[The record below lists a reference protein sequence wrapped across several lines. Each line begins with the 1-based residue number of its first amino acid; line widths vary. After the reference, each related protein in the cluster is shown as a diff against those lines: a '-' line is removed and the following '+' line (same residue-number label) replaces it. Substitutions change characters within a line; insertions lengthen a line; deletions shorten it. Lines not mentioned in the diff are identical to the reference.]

1 MQMKHIKQQQGFAIV
16 EALLVILI
24 IGVMVAVGYWVWK
37 QRGEKSASTTT
48 NISTATVSPA
58 NEGTTEGIDQLTQ
71 LDEKSESDID
81 QKYGATAQSNATSSS
96 DAASNVGGAYNENSL

>member
-1 MQMKHIKQQQGFAIV
+1 MKHIKKQQGFAIV

-24 IGVMVAVGYWVWK
+24 VGVMVAVGYWVWK
-37 QRGEKSASTTT
+37 QRGEKSANTST
-48 NISTATVSPA
+48 NSAAATVSPA
-58 NEGTTEGIDQLTQ
+58 KEGTTEGIDQLTQ

-81 QKYGATAQSNATSSS
+81 QKYGTTAQTNAASSA